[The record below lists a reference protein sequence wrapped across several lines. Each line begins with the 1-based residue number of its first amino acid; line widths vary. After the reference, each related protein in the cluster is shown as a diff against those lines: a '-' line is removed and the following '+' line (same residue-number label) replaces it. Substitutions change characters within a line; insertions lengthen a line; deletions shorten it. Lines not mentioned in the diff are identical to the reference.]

1 MEHKI
6 RLLLA
11 DDHAVLRAA
20 LRSLLNAE
28 PDMEVVGEASD
39 GREAITKVAELH
51 PDVVLMD
58 VTMPIMNGLEATRQI
73 KQLEPAMKVLLLTMH
88 ESEEYLVWAL
98 QVGVSG
104 YIPKKAADIDLVNA
118 IRAVDRGD
126 AFLYPT
132 VAKQLIHEYLS
143 LADGDEEVDRPDC
156 LTDKE
161 CEVLKLLA
169 EGHTNQEVAC
179 MLMVSVK
186 TVETHRAH
194 IMKKLGLQNR
204 AELVHYALSKGM
216 LTTEV

>member
-143 LADGDEEVDRPDC
+143 LADGDEEIDRPDC